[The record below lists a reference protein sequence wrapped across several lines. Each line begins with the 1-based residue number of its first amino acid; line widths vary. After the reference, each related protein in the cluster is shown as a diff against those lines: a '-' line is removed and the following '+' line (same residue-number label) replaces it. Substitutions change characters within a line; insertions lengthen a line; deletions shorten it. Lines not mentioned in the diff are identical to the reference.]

1 MTDQEAL
8 GAFRRLSEIEG
19 IIPAL
24 ESAHALAYLEKLM
37 PKTKKDEVV
46 VLCLS
51 GRGDKDVQMVAKALG
66 EEL

>member
-1 MTDQEAL
+1 MTDTEAL
-8 GAFRRLSEIEG
+8 DAFRRLSEIEG